1 MAFGRSIRG
10 VIMSW
15 AEDIVPIPTGTL
27 VLSPDDG
34 CMGVVIQKSNKH
46 NMYKIR
52 WVDGLEKWHWAE
64 TFEIIA

>member
-1 MAFGRSIRG
+1 M
-10 VIMSW
+10 
-15 AEDIVPIPTGTL
+15 IPTGTL
-27 VLSPDDG
+27 VQSPDDG

-52 WVDGLEKWHWAE
+52 WLDGLEKWHWAE

>member
-1 MAFGRSIRG
+1 
-10 VIMSW
+10 MSW

-34 CMGVVIQKSNKH
+34 CVGVVLEQSKQYLNA
-46 NMYKIR
+46 YKIQ
-52 WVDGLEKWHWAE
+52 WADGICEWHWAE